1 MNNLFSAHWTSTGR
15 RADLGERDPL
25 HVPPSG
31 FGRLLAAVAIIGIAI
46 SLLDHVAAG
55 KDSTDIVIAYGS
67 SQQGSWK

>member
-15 RADLGERDPL
+15 RAGLQESDPL

-31 FGRLLAAVAIIGIAI
+31 FGRLLAAVAIIGIAV

-55 KDSTDIVIAYGS
+55 KGLTDTVIAYGS
-67 SQQGSWK
+67 SQQRSWK

>member
-15 RADLGERDPL
+15 RADRQESDPL
-25 HVPPSG
+25 RVPPSG
-31 FGRLLAAVAIIGIAI
+31 LGRLLAAVAIIGIAV

-55 KDSTDIVIAYGS
+55 NGTHDTVIAYGS